1 MANESRAD
9 ALISGRQAVT
19 VARLTRWMGP
29 YATLL
34 QMLVLGL
41 LALSI
46 SRIGLLLWQWDRV
59 EATGILGRILVQ
71 GVRADLILLGYLLA
85 IPLVLAP
92 LFAHQK
98 PPRFG
103 NCLQPF
109 GRQSPWFL

>member
-1 MANESRAD
+1 MLNESRAD

-34 QMLVLGL
+34 QLLVLGL

-59 EATGILGRILVQ
+59 EATGILGRIIVQ
-71 GVRADLILLGYLLA
+71 GVRADLR
-85 IPLVLAP
+85 AP
-92 LFAHQK
+92 RKTSADLTQA
-98 PPRFG
+98 G
-103 NCLQPF
+103 
-109 GRQSPWFL
+109 